1 MKIIAGAGKEA
12 FEQLA
17 LGVPGQVGSC
27 NIRSLLWLESF
38 QGLVAFF
45 FFFLKREHKEK
56 LQTSPNLK

>member
-45 FFFLKREHKEK
+45 FFFFKEGAQGK
-56 LQTSPNLK
+56 IADFT